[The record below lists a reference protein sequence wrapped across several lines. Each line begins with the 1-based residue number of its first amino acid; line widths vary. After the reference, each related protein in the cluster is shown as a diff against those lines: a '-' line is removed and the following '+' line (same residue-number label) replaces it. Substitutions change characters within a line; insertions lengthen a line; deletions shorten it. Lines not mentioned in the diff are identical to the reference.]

1 MMEIIVDKHFHVTK
15 YTHSFSVTFPSPRA
29 LAMLLKFCVKFVQI
43 NYIKVGNKQSTV
55 QKTYAWK
62 NKASTEFRFHIAQYT
77 EFLKTLA
84 YEYFDDSMYEVSTV
98 DSYTAAKFDI
108 KLNPGWD
115 LRDYQQ
121 EVVDFCTA
129 KYEGDFNSRL
139 ISLPTG
145 TGKGI
150 SSLATA
156 ANLGERV
163 FVLVLPK
170 YIEKWAEEI
179 TSVLNVKP
187 KEVMTVQG
195 GDQLKGLI
203 SLAADGQLNSK
214 FIICSLTTF
223 MYFLEAYSNSVEEFA
238 NSGYECKPCD
248 FARIIKAGTMIV
260 DEGHQHF
267 HAVFKALTH
276 MHINNL
282 IFLTATLVSQDPFLK
297 RMYHLIFPKQ
307 IRFDKIEMKKY
318 IKLYPISY
326 EISNIANSKIRTSTF
341 GSNNY
346 NHIEFE
352 KSISKNVDKRDNYF
366 MMLNRLV
373 QETYIDGKMEGDK
386 LVVFCGSIDMCTEY
400 TKVLKDRYPDL
411 DVRRYVEDDPY
422 ENIIEADIRVTT
434 VQSGGTAID
443 IPKLRVAI
451 MTVSIDSPVSNLQ
464 ALGRLRELKDRDV
477 KFYYLYCVQIP
488 KQVQYHRNRKL
499 LFEPKVASVVELHY
513 PTLI

>member
-1 MMEIIVDKHFHVTK
+1 MIILTTVCTP
-15 YTHSFSVTFPSPRA
+15 YEA
-29 LAMLLKFCVKFVQI
+29 VKC
-43 NYIKVGNKQSTV
+43 
-55 QKTYAWK
+55 
-62 NKASTEFRFHIAQYT
+62 
-77 EFLKTLA
+77 
-84 YEYFDDSMYEVSTV
+84 
-98 DSYTAAKFDI
+98 DI
-108 KLNPGWD
+108 KLNPGWE
-115 LRDYQQ
+115 LRDYQK
-121 EVVDFCTA
+121 EVVDFCSN

-139 ISLPTG
+139 VSLPTG

-203 SLAADGQLNSK
+203 SLASDGQLTSK
-214 FIICSLTTF
+214 FVICSLTTF
-223 MYFLEAYSNSVEEFA
+223 MYYIDAYSQSVDEFA
-238 NSGYECKPCD
+238 ASGYECKPCD
-248 FARIIKAGTMIV
+248 FAKIIKAGTMIV

-282 IFLTATLVSQDPFLK
+282 VFLTATLVSEDAFMK
-297 RMYHLIFPKQ
+297 RMYQLIFPKQ

-326 EISNIANSKIRTSTF
+326 EMSDFANSKIRTSPY

-352 KSISKNVDKRDNYF
+352 KSLCKNRRKKDNYYT
-366 MMLNRLV
+366 MLNRLV
-373 QETYIDGKMEGDK
+373 KEMYITDKKENDK

-400 TKVLKDRYPDL
+400 SNILKEEYPNL

-434 VQSGGTAID
+434 IQSGGTAID
-443 IPKLRVAI
+443 IPNLRVAI
-451 MTVSIDSPVSNLQ
+451 MTVSVDSPVSNLQ

-477 KFYYLYCVQIP
+477 RFYYLYCVQIP
-488 KQVQYHRNRKL
+488 KQVQYHRNRKT
-499 LFEPKVASVVELHY
+499 LFESKVASINELHY
-513 PTLI
+513 PSLI